1 MSPDYGKN
9 LKEKKEEII
18 TPFCIFRQQS
28 KKVGNEAKVK
38 MSESKM

>member
-1 MSPDYGKN
+1 LSPDYGKN

-28 KKVGNEAKVK
+28 KKVGDETKK
-38 MSESKM
+38 SRFQS